1 MFEDKIVADLSS
13 STGESSEMNEKES
26 VPQSDSREKVALELQ
41 SSLNLDS
48 AVKAELKNQLSG
60 DCMEVCTELLA
71 ADCPDQTC
79 LKEVPSLKEES
90 PTDSNIGS
98 GDKTSSDAEA
108 EAGHGLENDSSEDF
122 KDADFVGSP
131 TNCFFGKWEG
141 FSAIPEWKPAPKRRP
156 ERGALNLAVLSGIL
170 PGTVSDEEALQRN
183 WEDLSGIHPPVLGQ
197 EGSGRFEFTVM
208 CYNILSQN
216 LLEMNKTLYAHCQPE
231 FLNWEYRLKSI
242 LEEVKRWDPDVLCLQ
257 EVQEDH
263 YREQLESVLIV
274 SGYECIY
281 KRRTGIKTDGCAICY
296 KSAKF
301 SLISCVPIEFFRPP
315 ADILNRDN
323 VGLITLLQPLT
334 PETAE
339 AENVRTSKVTPV
351 CIVNTHLLY
360 NPRRGDIKLAQTAV
374 LLAEIDRIARI
385 NPEEEIYYPIILCGD
400 LNAVPDSPLYAFI
413 RNGKLQYRG
422 LFGWKVSGQ
431 EDFSHEPFQRRLEV
445 PLLPNFLG
453 ITGSCQFTALCQ
465 KKKTARQRY
474 GREFLLQFRYCEP
487 ALKRPE
493 DLILIPGVTDLKPE
507 PPTDCPQT
515 GLKIIQPDQDPL
527 LSWSAT
533 IKHCLNLTSAYSH
546 FLPKKVRPEVSTLPM
561 GYGVTV
567 DYIFY
572 SAEPIGR
579 GQRGGRRQ
587 YRDGPLKLLGRLP
600 LLSQEDLWAANGL
613 PNRLCSSDH
622 LSLVVKFG
630 LDPVVS

>member
-1 MFEDKIVADLSS
+1 MFEDKI
-13 STGESSEMNEKES
+13 STDFSPNAGESSEMNQKE
-26 VPQSDSREKVALELQ
+26 VAQQSDSGEKVAQELQ

-48 AVKAELKNQLSG
+48 GVDLELKTSLSRE
-60 DCMEVCTELLA
+60 CMQVDTVQPTVGCSDHTCPEEVS
-71 ADCPDQTC
+71 
-79 LKEVPSLKEES
+79 SLKEES
-90 PTDSNIGS
+90 PTDSNTGS
-98 GDKTSSDAEA
+98 EDKTSSEVV
-108 EAGHGLENDSSEDF
+108 AGQSLENDSEDC
-122 KDADFVGSP
+122 KDADVLGSP

-141 FSAIPEWKPAPKRRP
+141 FSAIPEWKPAPKCRP
-156 ERGALNLAVLSGIL
+156 EEGKLNLAAFSGIL
-170 PGTVSDEEALQRN
+170 PGSISEEEALRRN
-183 WEDLSGIHPPVLGQ
+183 WEDLSSAHPPELGQ
-197 EGSGRFEFTVM
+197 ESSGRFEFTVM

-216 LLEMNKTLYAHCQPE
+216 LLEMNKTLYVHCQQD
-231 FLNWEYRLKSI
+231 FLSWEYRLKNI
-242 LEEVKRWDPDVLCLQ
+242 LGEIKCWDPDILCLQ

-263 YREQLESVLIV
+263 YREQLESILKA

-281 KRRTGIKTDGCAICY
+281 KRRTGIKTDGCATCY
-296 KSAKF
+296 KPTKF
-301 SLISCVPIEFFRPP
+301 SLISSVPVEFFRPP

-323 VGLITLLQPLT
+323 VGMITLLQPLT
-334 PETAE
+334 PETAGTDTME
-339 AENVRTSKVTPV
+339 KLKVTPL

-374 LLAEIDRIARI
+374 LLAEIDRMARI
-385 NPEEEIYYPIILCGD
+385 SPEEEIYYPVILCGD

-422 LFGWKVSGQ
+422 LLGWKVSGQ
-431 EDFSHEPFQRRLEV
+431 EDCSHEPFQRRLEV

-453 ITGSCQFTALCQ
+453 ITGNCQFNALCQ
-465 KKKTARQRY
+465 KKKAARQRY

-493 DLILIPGVTDLKPE
+493 DLVLIPGVTDLKPE
-507 PPTDCPQT
+507 PPADSAQIGC
-515 GLKIIQPDQDPL
+515 KIIQPDQDPL

-533 IKHCLNLTSAYSH
+533 IKHCLNLTSAYTH
-546 FLPKKVRPEVSTLPM
+546 FLTQKVCPEVSTLPM

-572 SAEPIGR
+572 SAEPISR
-579 GQRGGRRQ
+579 MQRGGRRQ
-587 YRDGPLKLLGRLP
+587 YRDGALKLLGRLP

-622 LSLVVKFG
+622 LPLVVKFG
-630 LDPVVS
+630 IDPVVS